1 MIVISKFKFL
11 VIISLQIILDFL
23 FREEFM
29 AHGKGS
35 KVIKQ
40 LVEKLE
46 RIDRQPQIDFII
58 LFQRVLNEL

>member
-1 MIVISKFKFL
+1 VHACLKKDRYIFETNSLLSSCFVINN
-11 VIISLQIILDFL
+11 VIW

-46 RIDRQPQIDFII
+46 RSER
-58 LFQRVLNEL
+58 